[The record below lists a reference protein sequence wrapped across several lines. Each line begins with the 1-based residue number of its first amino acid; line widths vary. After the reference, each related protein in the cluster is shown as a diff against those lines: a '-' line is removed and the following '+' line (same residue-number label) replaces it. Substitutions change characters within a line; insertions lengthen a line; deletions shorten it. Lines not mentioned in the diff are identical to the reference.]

1 MRRIRARILLV
12 ATVVAVAAFACL
24 RPADAAGVND
34 DEFKALLDQDAKI
47 IAKATDAVGKASGK
61 DKKVVE
67 KNAGNGIKSS
77 AIIIA
82 GYANE
87 RIDGKNPSADAKAAG
102 VRDLAIQIFQAADKK
117 DFKAAGELAKGL
129 ADAKPAADP
138 KKIDVAKAFEGI
150 ANKDV
155 MDNFKKTS
163 QYGTNVEDDIKANA
177 EKATAKPGDA
187 VLMAHR
193 VLVMGEYN
201 KSVIKAENAADK
213 KKWAEYNDNMLKAAG
228 DLLAASKKK
237 TTPADMKKVFNTLNS
252 SCIACHDDFK

>member
-1 MRRIRARILLV
+1 MRRIRARIFLV
-12 ATVVAVAAFACL
+12 TAVVTAAAFTCL

-47 IAKATDAVGKASGK
+47 IAKATAAVDKASGK

-67 KNAGNGIKSS
+67 KNAGSGIKSS

-87 RIDGKNPSADAKAAG
+87 RIDGKNPTADAKAAG

-117 DFKAAGELAKGL
+117 EFKAAGGLAGGL

-163 QYGTNVEDDIKANA
+163 QYGTNIEDDIKAN
-177 EKATAKPGDA
+177 
-187 VLMAHR
+187 
-193 VLVMGEYN
+193 
-201 KSVIKAENAADK
+201 
-213 KKWAEYNDNMLKAAG
+213 
-228 DLLAASKKK
+228 
-237 TTPADMKKVFNTLNS
+237 
-252 SCIACHDDFK
+252 